1 MADICIIYS
10 SADAKAIPPVLEAI
24 LKEDWSVWWDRRLVS
39 GDYRAGITKAIRT
52 SEVLIPVWSRAATD
66 NAHMHDEL
74 EIARKAGVTILPVR
88 IHEADAPMSYGS
100 LQVTEI
106 MGWGGESGRPEIAA
120 LQDRIRSTLE
130 SRRPDQRPRG
140 LTLNGPV
147 ELPAFFFSLS
157 SHETRLEPAAG
168 LRALEMFGVE
178 TLLAS
183 AYDTGPN
190 APNGLIKG
198 LEARR
203 LAGATVLLDS
213 GNYEKARRDDATWTF
228 ETFKQ
233 AIQGTPHD
241 MAFAFDTLDPK
252 GDVER
257 VAGAAVRSARRTAKL
272 TSAPVIPIVHLPRLK
287 DGGYRTDMAGPV
299 MRQVAQALAPPL
311 LAIPEREL
319 GSGIFDRTRTIAA
332 IRSALKGLGR
342 YQAIHVLGA
351 GNPISL
357 ALFSAAGADSFDGLE
372 WCRYAFD
379 SEQARLHHFQLFELF
394 KYQAEL
400 AESPIAASAAVDPA
414 VSYTTKAVMHN
425 LDFYHRWLRDLRSAL
440 KDEKE
445 MVAFLAELLPKG
457 AMTQARAALP
467 GIL

>member
-1 MADICIIYS
+1 MADICIIYAR
-10 SADAKAIPPVLEAI
+10 ADAKAIPPALELI
-24 LKEDWSVWWDRRLVS
+24 LKDSWSVWWDRHLVS
-39 GDYRAGITKAIRT
+39 GDYRAGITKAIRA
-52 SEVLIPVWSRAATD
+52 SDVLIPVWSNAASE

-88 IHEADAPMSYGS
+88 IHPADAPMSYGS

-106 MGWGGESGRPEIAA
+106 LGWSGEPGRPEIPA
-120 LQDRIRSTLE
+120 LEGRIRATLE
-130 SRRPDQRPRG
+130 GRRPDQRPRG
-140 LTLNGPV
+140 LMLNGPV

-157 SHETRLEPAAG
+157 SHETRLEPAAA

-178 TLLAS
+178 TILAS
-183 AYDTGPN
+183 AYDTGAG
-190 APNGLIKG
+190 APKGLIKG

-203 LAGATVLLDS
+203 RAGATILLDS

-228 ETFKQ
+228 ETFES
-233 AIQGTPHD
+233 AIKGTPHD
-241 MAFAFDTLDPK
+241 LAFAFDALGPK
-252 GDVER
+252 GDAEK
-257 VAGAAVRSARRTAKL
+257 VARAAIRAAQRTAKL
-272 TSAPVIPIVHLPRLK
+272 TTAPVIPIVHLPRLK
-287 DGGYRTDMAGPV
+287 DGGYQTDMAGPV
-299 MRQVAQALAPPL
+299 MRKVAQALSPPL

-319 GSGIFDRTRTIAA
+319 GPGVFDRTRTIAA

-379 SEQARLHHFQLFELF
+379 DDRKGLHHFQLFELF
-394 KYQAEL
+394 KYQAQM
-400 AESPIAASAAVDPA
+400 AESPVAASAAVDTA

-425 LDFYHRWLRDLRSAL
+425 LDIYHRRLRDLRSAL
-440 KDEKE
+440 QDEKA
-445 MVAFLAELLPKG
+445 MVAFVTELLPKG
-457 AMTQARAALP
+457 AMVQARATLP